1 MLLASFRGTIEKA
14 ASNINLTSDSLEH
27 FLDDDK
33 GYFEYPVGVKLRNL
47 FITSEEQWLAYYM
60 FEWYKRG

>member
-1 MLLASFRGTIEKA
+1 
-14 ASNINLTSDSLEH
+14 LTSDSLEH

-47 FITSEEQWLAYYM
+47 FITSEAQWLAYYM
-60 FEWYKRG
+60 FEWHKRG

>member
-1 MLLASFRGTIEKA
+1 LKKL

-33 GYFEYPVGVKLRNL
+33 GYFEYPVGLKLRNP
-47 FITSEEQWLAYYM
+47 FITLEEQRLAYYM